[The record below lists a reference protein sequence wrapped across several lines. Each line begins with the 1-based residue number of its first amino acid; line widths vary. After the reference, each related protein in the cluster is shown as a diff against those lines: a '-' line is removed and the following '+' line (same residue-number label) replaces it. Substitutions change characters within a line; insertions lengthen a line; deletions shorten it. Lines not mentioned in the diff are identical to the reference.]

1 MIRLL
6 ILAALGFAL
15 GLFIVKLLS
24 RQQDANVI
32 DGEVIDEE
40 AKPRAPSFLP
50 FLLLGAVLVGIVLF
64 VLPRFGISV
73 MGVLQKA
80 IAFLPLIRGLLPF

>member
-24 RQQDANVI
+24 RQQDANAI

-40 AKPRAPSFLP
+40 AKPRRPSFLP

-64 VLPRFGISV
+64 VLPRFGISA

-80 IAFLPLIRGLLPF
+80 VALLPLIRGL

>member
-80 IAFLPLIRGLLPF
+80 MAILPLMRGFLPF

>member
-32 DGEVIDEE
+32 DGEVIDAE
-40 AKPRAPSFLP
+40 AKPRRPSVLT

-64 VLPRFGISV
+64 VLPRFGISI
-73 MGVLQKA
+73 MGALQKVVA
-80 IAFLPLIRGLLPF
+80 LLPLMRGFLPF

>member
-24 RQQDANVI
+24 RQKDTNVI
-32 DGEVIDEE
+32 DGEVIDVE
-40 AKPRAPSFLP
+40 AKPRRPGFLI

-64 VLPRFGISV
+64 VLPRFGISI
-73 MGVLQKA
+73 MGVLQKVVA
-80 IAFLPLIRGLLPF
+80 LLPLMRGFLPF

>member
-6 ILAALGFAL
+6 ILSAIGFAI

-24 RQQDANVI
+24 RQQDDNVI
-32 DGEVIDEE
+32 DGEVVDVG
-40 AKPRAPSFLP
+40 AKPRRPSFLP
-50 FLLLGAVLVGIVLF
+50 ILLLGAVLAGIVLF

-73 MGVLQKA
+73 MGALQKA
-80 IAFLPLIRGLLPF
+80 MALLPLVRGFLPF

>member
-1 MIRLL
+1 MVKLL
-6 ILAALGFAL
+6 ILSALGVVI
-15 GLFIVKLLS
+15 GLFIVKRFS

-40 AKPRAPSFLP
+40 AEPRRPSFLP

-64 VLPRFGISV
+64 VLPRFGISL
-73 MGVLQKA
+73 MGALQKA
-80 IAFLPLIRGLLPF
+80 VALLPLMRGFLPF

>member
-24 RQQDANVI
+24 RQQDDNVI

-40 AKPRAPSFLP
+40 AKPRRLSFLP

-64 VLPRFGISV
+64 VLPRFGISLI
-73 MGVLQKA
+73 GALQKVVA
-80 IAFLPLIRGLLPF
+80 LLPLMRGFLPF

>member
-6 ILAALGFAL
+6 ILSALGFAV
-15 GLFIVKLLS
+15 GLFIVKLFS
-24 RQQDANVI
+24 KRRDDNAIN
-32 DGEVIDEE
+32 GEVVDAES
-40 AKPRAPSFLP
+40 KPRPPGLLP
-50 FLLLGAVLVGIVLF
+50 VLLMGAVLAGIVLF

-80 IAFLPLIRGLLPF
+80 MALLPLMRGFLPF

>member
-24 RQQDANVI
+24 RQQDDNVI

-40 AKPRAPSFLP
+40 AKPRRPSFLP

-80 IAFLPLIRGLLPF
+80 MALLPLMRGFLPF